1 MGRMGFR
8 RTGDGVPR
16 RVLRLSAA
24 AEHRPVGAQLH
35 GAQLRPGRGQVQ
47 RTGQL
52 PHRRGQ
58 PDVRAGPHQH
68 RGVHP
73 GVPVLPV
80 RHRAGARGVLPAAL
94 PALRHAPGVVPGAL
108 AAAADR
114 VGVDLGV
121 DAQQRFRPGELR
133 AGSGRRATGALAHLP
148 AVEPDLGHLREHLD
162 RHPLQS
168 GGPAQRPA
176 GDPGG
181 DPRSR
186 RDRRRE
192 CLAAVLAGDVP
203 APAAGV
209 GHHAVARPGV
219 HAEGLRHHLDHDKGR
234 PGRLLDDA
242 DHLVLPQELRVPAP
256 AVRPRGGDQQPADP
270 AGPGRRAAVRA
281 LGRSGGGH
289 VTANRA
295 VRGRRLRTAVGVVLT
310 AVMLFPVYWMINV
323 SLTPTQDMR
332 HDPPFLLPVHATLDG
347 YRTVLDQQLPYLWAS
362 LLVGFGTVAI
372 TLLVSAPAGYSLAK
386 LRARGGSA
394 LGFALL
400 MAQMIPGIIMG
411 IGFYAIYLNLGY
423 LNTLPGLVLADST
436 IAVPFGVLLFTSFMR
451 GIPDELLQA
460 AKVDGAG
467 HLRTFLSVV
476 LPVSRNAVVT
486 VSLFSFLWAWSDF
499 IFATTLDSGGDHQP
513 ITLGIYHY
521 IGNNNQEWNAIM
533 ATAVVASVPATVLLI
548 VAQRYVAAGVTVGA
562 VKD

>member
-1 MGRMGFR
+1 
-8 RTGDGVPR
+8 
-16 RVLRLSAA
+16 
-24 AEHRPVGAQLH
+24 
-35 GAQLRPGRGQVQ
+35 
-47 RTGQL
+47 
-52 PHRRGQ
+52 
-58 PDVRAGPHQH
+58 
-68 RGVHP
+68 
-73 GVPVLPV
+73 
-80 RHRAGARGVLPAAL
+80 
-94 PALRHAPGVVPGAL
+94 
-108 AAAADR
+108 
-114 VGVDLGV
+114 
-121 DAQQRFRPGELR
+121 
-133 AGSGRRATGALAHLP
+133 
-148 AVEPDLGHLREHLD
+148 
-162 RHPLQS
+162 
-168 GGPAQRPA
+168 
-176 GDPGG
+176 
-181 DPRSR
+181 
-186 RDRRRE
+186 
-192 CLAAVLAGDVP
+192 
-203 APAAGV
+203 
-209 GHHAVARPGV
+209 
-219 HAEGLRHHLDHDKGR
+219 
-234 PGRLLDDA
+234 
-242 DHLVLPQELRVPAP
+242 
-256 AVRPRGGDQQPADP
+256 
-270 AGPGRRAAVRA
+270 
-281 LGRSGGGH
+281 

-347 YRTVLDQQLPYLWAS
+347 YRTVLDQQLPYLWTS

-467 HLRTFLSVV
+467 QLRTFVSIV
-476 LPVSRNAVVT
+476 LPVSRNAIVT

-499 IFATTLDSGGDHQP
+499 IFATTLDSGGDYQP

-533 ATAVVASVPATVLLI
+533 ATAVVASVPAAVLL
-548 VAQRYVAAGVTVGA
+548 VLAQRFVAAGVTGGA
-562 VKD
+562 VKQ